1 MATNA
6 NASIK
11 KNTIIKKV
19 TVGRPV
25 GVGQVSNGNLTGLD
39 DVDGAML
46 FAKAGSDSIASGQ
59 AFAPGNY
66 SYLIRWDSDRQKFGF
81 YPAGQVLKDNLKHAI
96 TFDSADFQA
105 DSQTFPRPA
114 SIKLPIQA
122 LTPGTFGS
130 GTQIP
135 SLTVNSK
142 GIVTGAGSV
151 VASTVD
157 SFGYEPSLGRL
168 DLKLSTG
175 AILSAFPTLDAYT
188 TDSLAEGSTNLYFS
202 NAKAIAAV
210 KPAFSAN
217 DAGGDGSFSYDSVN
231 AIFTYTGP
239 SADETRKHFSASNSL
254 LYDSTTGNF
263 KNPQPLD
270 SAANPVFNQVT
281 LTGALRGPAELVID
295 PAAYNANTGSVKILG
310 NLQVQGTTTQINST
324 TVNLQDKNIVLA
336 DSAVDSAASNDGGLT
351 LGGSGASLIYSHS
364 DAAWVFNRPLRRDI
378 NLLSFHSTSD
388 VSEGTNLY
396 YLSTRADSDAK
407 NAISVTDNGGDGALN
422 YNATT
427 GVITYDGPTALEV
440 RSHFS
445 TTSPVTKDSNGVFGI
460 DSSQLSLYFIDKDLA
475 AGRNGKIIRNSSVNI
490 KGNQFILDAD
500 SDTIMEV
507 SSDDEVKFTIG
518 GKESLKVKGGNQF
531 SDFTNMELISD
542 EASGIASPSFDL
554 YRTSASPLPGD
565 TLGRINFY
573 GKDDSGNSQLY
584 SSINGS
590 IITTTN
596 GSEEGSIELN
606 VNKSGAFSGS
616 TTFVV
621 TVISSGGNKFVLDG
635 VTNPVITLK
644 RGVTY
649 TFDQSA
655 GTNGTHPLAFK
666 DGSGNPY
673 TTGVTVNGV
682 AGNPGASVV
691 FAVPLNAPDNL
702 LYYCTTHGNAMGNS
716 ISVEDEGIHLNTV
729 FHDNRIVFHRD
740 QYLEWNNNKNSIH
753 ECILDWDSPTAART
767 IKLPDATGTILVG
780 SLGNNPRSYFS
791 AGGDLS
797 YDSSLGRFSFDVETI
812 YTKANFDS
820 DFNDALDETTLN
832 GTGLS
837 FDSASNTL
845 SITNTGV
852 VAGHYGSGTKIPRI
866 KINAQGQIDS
876 ASLIDVA
883 GISSIS
889 FDSATGVFAIN
900 TADGGNF
907 TTTLFDSDYTKKR
920 SREAFSLIDAGGD
933 GSMTY
938 DSASGKF
945 TYTGPSA
952 AEVKAH
958 FSGGNGITLTAGG
971 RIDID
976 SSASPTV
983 NSLVNT
989 LGSISST
996 PTLVQATS
1004 GSGVIVDTTPHN
1016 SDFMSIEYTVHMS
1029 EDVIDA
1035 SQVSKVLVTYNK
1047 STVSFAEYGMVSSF
1061 ANDSD
1066 IGTLSADVS
1075 GANIRLQFT
1084 RAAGMGTVNIKPVK
1098 QIIS

>member
-11 KNTIIKKV
+11 KNTIIKKI
-19 TVGRPV
+19 TVGRPL

-46 FAKAGSDSIASGQ
+46 TTKAASDSIGPGLAGE
-59 AFAPGNY
+59 PGNP
-66 SYLIRWDSDRQKFGF
+66 SYLIRWDSDRGKFGF
-81 YPAGQVLKDNLKHAI
+81 YPAGLVLKDNLKFALLL
-96 TFDSADFQA
+96 DSNLFQT
-105 DSQTFPRPA
+105 DSQAYPLPAQVTIRPQTGFTA
-114 SIKLPIQA
+114 
-122 LTPGTFGS
+122 GTY
-130 GTQIP
+130 GTATAAP
-135 SLTVNSK
+135 TLTVNDRGLITAIGTNS
-142 GIVTGAGSV
+142 IT
-151 VASTVD
+151 TVD
-157 SFGYEPSLGRL
+157 SFGFEPSLGRI

-175 AILSAFPTLDAYT
+175 TILNSFITIDAFT
-188 TDSLAEGSTNLYFS
+188 TDSLAEGTTNLYHTTARGVAA
-202 NAKAIAAV
+202 AKTALSV
-210 KPAFSAN
+210 
-217 DAGGDGSFSYDSVN
+217 DDVGGDGSLSYDSN
-231 AIFTYTGP
+231 LGKFTYTGP
-239 SADETRKHFSASNSL
+239 SALETRAHFSASNGIT
-254 LYDSTTGNF
+254 YNSTSGKFTG
-263 KNPQPLD
+263 PQPLD
-270 SAANPVFNQVT
+270 SASNPVFNQVT
-281 LTGALRGPAELVID
+281 LTGNLRGPAELVID
-295 PAAYNANTGSVKILG
+295 PAAYGDATGSVKILG
-310 NLQVQGTTTQINST
+310 NLQVEGTQT
-324 TVNLQDKNIVLA
+324 TVNSTVVSLNDKNLLLA
-336 DSAVDSAASNDGGLT
+336 DSALDSAASNDGGIT
-351 LGGSGASLIYSHS
+351 LGGSGASLIYSHG
-364 DAAWVFNRPLRRDI
+364 DAAWVFNRPLRRDL
-378 NLLSFHSTSD
+378 NLLSFHNTDD
-388 VSEGTNLY
+388 VSEGPTNRY
-396 YLSTRADSDAK
+396 YLTARTDSDAK
-407 NAISVTDNGGDGALN
+407 RAISVTDNGGDGGLS
-422 YNATT
+422 YNNST

-445 TTSPVTKDSNGVFGI
+445 AKNPVTKDSSGVFGI
-460 DSSQLSLYFIDKDLA
+460 DSAQLYTYFIDKNLSS
-475 AGRNGKIIRNSSVNI
+475 GLNGKIIRNSSINI
-490 KGNQFILDAD
+490 KGNQFILDGD
-500 SDTIMEV
+500 SDTIIEA

-616 TTFVV
+616 TTFIV
-621 TVISSGGNKFVLDG
+621 TVTGGNRFVLDG

-655 GTNGTHPLAFK
+655 GTNSTHPLAFK
-666 DGSGNPY
+666 DGGGSSY

-691 FAVPLNAPDNL
+691 FAVPLNAPDSL

-740 QYLEWNNNKNSIH
+740 QYLEWKDNKNSIH

-780 SLGNNPRSYFS
+780 ALGNNPRNYFS

-797 YDSSLGRFSFDVETI
+797 YDSSIGRFSFNVEAV

-837 FDSASNTL
+837 FDSATNTL

-852 VAGHYGSGTKIPRI
+852 VAGHYGSGTKIPKI

-876 ASLIDVA
+876 ASLVDVA
-883 GISSIS
+883 GISSIN

-958 FSGGNGITLTAGG
+958 FSGGNGITLTADG

-976 SSASPTV
+976 SAASPTV

-1004 GSGVIVDTTPHN
+1004 GSGVIVDTTAHN
-1016 SDFMSIEYTVHMS
+1016 SDFMSIEYTVHMT

-1061 ANDSD
+1061 INDSD

-1075 GANIRLQFT
+1075 GGNIRLQFT